1 MNRWMFLA
9 LASLAISAPS
19 ARGDVISTFED
30 LGVPAN
36 SFVNN
41 AGASGTFVSGGS
53 SFNNSFDSQFNSWS
67 GWSVS
72 SKTDTTTAG
81 FTNQYS
87 AITGSGAGG
96 SATYGVAFDFNPSDS
111 YVNLASGYNPVS
123 AQITNTTYADLSM
136 TNGDQFAK
144 KFGAGD
150 YFLLT
155 ITGYKGLNGTG
166 TTVGPSVNFYLAD
179 FLGTNAYIVNT
190 WQTVNLTSLAGSK
203 SLGFALS
210 STDNGQFGMNTPAYF
225 ALDNLDLAPLASVPE
240 PSVVILGLI
249 GSGVGLIFRGRRA
262 LMGISDKGENEGVG
276 S

>member
-1 MNRWMFLA
+1 MNRWMFFA
-9 LASLAISAPS
+9 LASLAISASS
-19 ARGDVISTFED
+19 ARADLISTFED

-41 AGASGTFVSGGS
+41 AGAAGYFVSGGS
-53 SFNNSFDSQFNSWS
+53 SFNNSFSSQFNAWS

-72 SKTDTTTAG
+72 STTDTTTAG

-87 AITGSGAGG
+87 AITGSGAVG

-123 AQITNTTYADLSM
+123 AQITNTTYAYLSM
-136 TNGDQFAK
+136 KNGDQFAK

-150 YFLLT
+150 DFLLT
-155 ITGYKGLNGTG
+155 ITGYKGLNGIG
-166 TTVGPSVNFYLAD
+166 PTVGSSVNFYLAN
-179 FLGTNAYIVNT
+179 FLGSNAYIVNT

-210 STDNGQFGMNTPAYF
+210 STDNGPFGMNTPAYF

-249 GSGVGLIFRGRRA
+249 GAGAGLIFRGRRA
-262 LMGISDKGENEGVG
+262 LMGGVRQRRK
-276 S
+276 

>member
-1 MNRWMFLA
+1 MTRWILPA
-9 LASLAISAPS
+9 LSFMLLSVSTAPAP
-19 ARGDVISTFED
+19 ARADLISTFED

-41 AGASGTFVSGGS
+41 AGASGYFVSGGS
-53 SFNNSFDSQFNSWS
+53 SFNNRFDTQFGDWS

-72 SKTDTTTAG
+72 STTDTTTAG
-81 FTNQYS
+81 FGNQYS
-87 AITGSGAGG
+87 AITGGGAGG
-96 SATYGVAFDFNPSDS
+96 SATYGVAYDFNPNDS

-144 KFGAGD
+144 KFGPGD
-150 YFLLT
+150 FFLLT
-155 ITGYKGLNGTG
+155 ITGYSGLNATG
-166 TTVGPSVNFYLAD
+166 AAVGSPVNFYLAN

-190 WQTVNLTSLAGSK
+190 WQTLNLSSLAGSK

-210 STDNGQFGMNTPAYF
+210 SSDNNGDLGMNTPAYF

-240 PSVVILGLI
+240 PSIAILGLI
-249 GSGVGLIFRGRRA
+249 GAGAGLIFGGRRA
-262 LMGISDKGENEGVG
+262 LMGR
-276 S
+276 